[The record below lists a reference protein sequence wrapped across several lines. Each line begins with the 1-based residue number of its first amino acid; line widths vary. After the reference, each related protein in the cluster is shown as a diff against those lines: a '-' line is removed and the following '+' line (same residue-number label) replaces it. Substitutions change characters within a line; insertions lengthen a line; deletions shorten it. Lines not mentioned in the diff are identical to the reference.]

1 MPREVEIILTIQLA
15 SYLSTP
21 AFLIDPRGDLVF
33 YNEAAEG
40 TVGHRFDEAGELPA
54 EDWSTLVRPTDEAGT
69 PLPTDH
75 RPIMVALATQRPA
88 HGDVWITDGHGVR
101 RRLIVTAMPIVGA
114 AGFLG
119 VLALF
124 WEAPATGG

>member
-1 MPREVEIILTIQLA
+1 MPLRA
-15 SYLSTP
+15 GAAAALSGRNRRAP
-21 AFLIDPRGDLVF
+21 APAP
-33 YNEAAEG
+33 AAIG
-40 TVGHRFDEAGELPA
+40 A
-54 EDWSTLVRPTDEAGT
+54 
-69 PLPTDH
+69 
-75 RPIMVALATQRPA
+75 ALATQRPA